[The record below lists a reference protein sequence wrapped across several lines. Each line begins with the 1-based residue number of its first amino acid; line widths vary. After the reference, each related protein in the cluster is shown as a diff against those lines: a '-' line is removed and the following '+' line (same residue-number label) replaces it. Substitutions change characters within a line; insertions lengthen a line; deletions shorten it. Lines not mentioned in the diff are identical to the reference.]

1 LIYPPPEASKYNTI
15 ARSSVGNMDSP
26 RSDHTSFLTRRT
38 PSTPGGGGTPIGGK
52 WESEAVGE
60 LQAVRAQQ
68 QWKRRPVLAWAI
80 AFAALALL
88 ALRTSYSPP
97 DYTSCVQIFGANA
110 SGLILQMFARWPSVM
125 PPEEPQEM
133 LWFAGTLRCRT
144 TTCSSTLCVC
154 GSVCACVVCVRAWYP
169 LTRLCHVSRWRDGC
183 GGEFVAGFWPPAAV
197 RACDPSAYRPHS
209 PTARSPGTATSS
221 QVGVCVFSHCIAL

>member
-1 LIYPPPEASKYNTI
+1 
-15 ARSSVGNMDSP
+15 MDSP
-26 RSDHTSFLTRRT
+26 RSDNTSPLTRRT
-38 PSTPGGGGTPIGGK
+38 PSTPAGGGGTPIGGK
-52 WESEAVGE
+52 WEAEAVGE

-97 DYTSCVQIFGANA
+97 DYTSRVQIFDANA

-144 TTCSSTLCVC
+144 TNSSTLCVY
-154 GSVCACVVCVRAWYP
+154 GVRACVGYP

-209 PTARSPGTATSS
+209 PTACSPSTATSS
-221 QVGVCVFSHCIAL
+221 HLKCVCLFLLYCIVFGVYRRVPG